1 VPVPIFCVLQCCV
14 RYLLDRECPECV
26 GTKRHRASPPDVTC
40 NGSPSRVKQRYVQ
53 DVRFSLTI
61 FSVPARAKS
70 RLYTTRSG
78 LSLRSNQDRSI
89 ALGVRL
95 LRPSRSFPSVELSV
109 LSLRSNRDRRI
120 APGVRLLRPN
130 RGLAPRQAVFLF
142 GQIETDAS
150 LQACAYS
157 GRIVAS
163 LRVKRF
169 FSSVKSR
176 PTHRSRRALTPAES
190 WPRSASS
197 GFSLRSNRDRRIAP
211 GVRLLRPN
219 RGLTP
224 RQAVFLFGHD
234 NK

>member
-14 RYLLDRECPECV
+14 RYLLDQESPERV

-40 NGSPSRVKQRYVQ
+40 NGSSSRVRKQRYVQ
-53 DVRFSLTI
+53 DVHFSMTV
-61 FSVPARAKS
+61 FSAPARAKS
-70 RLYTTRSG
+70 SLYTTRSG
-78 LSLRSNQDRSI
+78 LSLRSNQDRNI
-89 ALGVRL
+89 VLGVRL
-95 LRPSRSFPSVELSV
+95 LRPSRSFPSVESRPTH
-109 LSLRSNRDRRI
+109 RS
-120 APGVRLLRPN
+120 GVRLLRPN

-157 GRIVAS
+157 SRIVTP

-176 PTHRSRRALTPAES
+176 PTHRSRRALTPAKL

-211 GVRLLRPN
+211 GVRLLRPD
-219 RGLTP
+219 RGLAP

>member
-14 RYLLDRECPECV
+14 RYLLDQENPECV

-40 NGSPSRVKQRYVQ
+40 NDSPSRVRRQRYVQ
-53 DVRFSLTI
+53 DVRFSMTV
-61 FSVPARAKS
+61 FSAPARAKS

-78 LSLRSNQDRSI
+78 LSLRSSQDRNI
-89 ALGVRL
+89 ALG
-95 LRPSRSFPSVELSV
+95 E
-109 LSLRSNRDRRI
+109 
-120 APGVRLLRPN
+120 RLLRPN
-130 RGLAPRQAVFLF
+130 HGLAPRQAVFLF

-150 LQACAYS
+150 LQPCAYS

-163 LRVKRF
+163 LRVKRL

-176 PTHRSRRALTPAES
+176 PTHRSRRALTPVES

-219 RGLTP
+219 RGLAP